1 MLIGGQNDLA
11 EKREAQWQ
19 EKLTKRNAMDRK
31 LREEIVAEV
40 QKAVEV
46 AMVKAGERWITAD
59 ELCKQFG
66 MFTKD
71 WVEKYGDVL
80 PRKRVKVTHLNGE
93 TRGTR
98 WAYPQHQ
105 IAMNIANGMYDDM
118 KLLR

>member
-1 MLIGGQNDLA
+1 
-11 EKREAQWQ
+11 
-19 EKLTKRNAMDRK
+19 MDRK

-40 QKAVEV
+40 QKAVTLSMLSLQEQYL
-46 AMVKAGERWITAD
+46 TAD

-71 WVEKYGDVL
+71 FVEKYGDIL

-105 IAMNIANGMYDDM
+105 IAMNIANGLYDDM

>member
-1 MLIGGQNDLA
+1 M
-11 EKREAQWQ
+11 
-19 EKLTKRNAMDRK
+19 TMDRK
-31 LREEIVAEV
+31 LREEITAEV
-40 QKAVEV
+40 QKAVTA
-46 AMVKAGERWITAD
+46 AMMAVGERWITAD

-80 PRKRVKVTHLNGE
+80 PRKRVKVTHMNGE

-105 IAMNIANGMYDDM
+105 IAMNIANGLYDDM

>member
-1 MLIGGQNDLA
+1 
-11 EKREAQWQ
+11 
-19 EKLTKRNAMDRK
+19 MDRK

-59 ELCKQFG
+59 ELCKQFQ

-71 WVEKYGDVL
+71 WMEKYGDVL
-80 PRKRVKVTHLNGE
+80 PRKKVNLECTISGE
-93 TRGTR
+93 KRGTR

>member
-1 MLIGGQNDLA
+1 
-11 EKREAQWQ
+11 
-19 EKLTKRNAMDRK
+19 MDRK

-40 QKAVEV
+40 QKAVTLSMLSLQEQYL
-46 AMVKAGERWITAD
+46 TAD
-59 ELCKQFG
+59 ELCKQFQ

-71 WVEKYGDVL
+71 WLEKYGDCL

>member
-1 MLIGGQNDLA
+1 
-11 EKREAQWQ
+11 
-19 EKLTKRNAMDRK
+19 MDRK

-40 QKAVEV
+40 QKAVTLSMLSLQEQYL
-46 AMVKAGERWITAD
+46 TAD

-71 WVEKYGDVL
+71 FVEKYGDIL
-80 PRKRVKVTHLNGE
+80 PRKRVKVTNLNGE

-98 WAYPQHQ
+98 RAYPQHQ
-105 IAMNIANGMYDDM
+105 IAMNIANGLYDDM